1 DPAVAAAMAR
11 HEAGW
16 REVLTTVLSEG
27 VAHGSWTVPVDV
39 AAVAELV
46 IAAVKGARLVPEVA
60 GQVFEQLQALLI
72 DGAHD
77 HAEGE
82 RS

>member
-1 DPAVAAAMAR
+1 MAR

-16 REVLTTVLSEG
+16 REVLTTVLAEG
-27 VAHGSWTVPVDV
+27 VAHGSWSVAVD
-39 AAVAELV
+39 AAAGAELV

-60 GQVFEQLQALLI
+60 GQVFGQLEALLI
-72 DGAHD
+72 DEGQD
-77 HAEGE
+77 HTKEE